1 MTHVNDDL
9 LIRFTCAPEEEKSSI
24 EIYSWYDQFLKII
37 SHFLLNKNFT
47 LPVGSLVSV
56 IYFAKIVFNDSFVN
70 TQGIVK
76 FWNQHY
82 LILY

>member
-37 SHFLLNKNFT
+37 SHFLLNKIFN
-47 LPVGSLVSV
+47 LPVGSLVRE
-56 IYFAKIVFNDSFVN
+56 IYFASSVINNSFVN
-70 TQGIVK
+70 TLGIVK
-76 FWNQHY
+76 F
-82 LILY
+82 